1 MLKVLIIIFSLS
13 FLIGQDTFSIVAID
27 TETGEVGSAGASC
40 VAGSPIISDI
50 HPGTGVIHTQALW
63 NPINQDSAS
72 VLMDN
77 GNSPEEIISWLI
89 NNDAENNPSVRQYGI
104 IDLVN
109 GGRAAAYTGENCY
122 NYKSHVVGK
131 NYVVLGN
138 ILLGQDI
145 LDTMETTFIN
155 QYGTLE
161 EKLISSLMAANII
174 GADSRCAQFGTPA
187 LSAFI
192 RISSYNNLSDSL
204 YLDIN
209 LNSVPK
215 TTNPLDSLYTLYWQ
229 WKQSKYQKGDCN
241 FDKILDIFDVL
252 SLSDYLN
259 QDHCNF
265 DMILDI
271 FDVLSLSDY
280 LNQYLDITNYIS
292 NTGDMNSSG
301 SVEIIDLY
309 LLLYE
314 IIG

>member
-1 MLKVLIIIFSLS
+1 MLKVLIIIFPLSLV
-13 FLIGQDTFSIVAID
+13 LGQDTFSIVAID

-40 VAGSPIISDI
+40 IAGSIIISDI

-63 NPINQDSAS
+63 NAINQDSAS

-104 IDLVN
+104 IDLVD
-109 GGRAAAYTGENCY
+109 GGRGAAYTGENCY
-122 NYKSHVVGK
+122 NYKNHVVGQ
-131 NYVVLGN
+131 NYVILGN

-145 LDTMETTFIN
+145 LDTMETAFIN

-161 EKLISSLMAANII
+161 EKLISSLMAANIT
-174 GADSRCAQFGTPA
+174 GADTRCFPYGTPA
-187 LSAFI
+187 ISAFI
-192 RISSYNNLSDSL
+192 RVSSTDNLSDSL

-209 LNSVPK
+209 LNSVPL
-215 TTNPLDSLYTLYWQ
+215 TINPLDSIFTLYWQ

-252 SLSDYLN
+252 ALT
-259 QDHCNF
+259 
-265 DMILDI
+265 
-271 FDVLSLSDY
+271 DY
-280 LNQYLDITNYIS
+280 LNQYLDITEYIS
-292 NTGDMNSSG
+292 NIGDINSSG
-301 SVEIIDLY
+301 SVEITDMY

-314 IIG
+314 IIGVF

>member
-1 MLKVLIIIFSLS
+1 MLKVLIIIFPLSLV
-13 FLIGQDTFSIVAID
+13 LGQDTFSIVAID

-40 VAGSPIISDI
+40 IAGSIIISDI

-63 NPINQDSAS
+63 NAINQDSAS

-104 IDLVN
+104 IDLVD
-109 GGRAAAYTGENCY
+109 GGRGAAYTGENCY
-122 NYKSHVVGK
+122 NYKNHVVGQ
-131 NYVVLGN
+131 NYVILGN

-145 LDTMETTFIN
+145 LDTMETIFIN

-161 EKLISSLMAANII
+161 EKLISSLMAANIT
-174 GADSRCAQFGTPA
+174 GADTRCGPYGTPA
-187 LSAFI
+187 ISAFI
-192 RISSYNNLSDSL
+192 RLSSIDDLSDSL

-209 LNSVPK
+209 LNSVPL
-215 TTNPLDSLYTLYWQ
+215 TINPLDSLLTLYWQ

-252 SLSDYLN
+252 ALT
-259 QDHCNF
+259 
-265 DMILDI
+265 
-271 FDVLSLSDY
+271 DY
-280 LNQYLDITNYIS
+280 LNQYLDITEYIS
-292 NTGDMNSSG
+292 NIGDINSSG
-301 SVEIIDLY
+301 SVEITDMY

-314 IIG
+314 IIGVF

>member
-1 MLKVLIIIFSLS
+1 MLKDLIIIFSLS

-27 TETGEVGSAGASC
+27 TETGELGSAGASC
-40 VAGSPIISDI
+40 IAGSIIISDI

-63 NPINQDSAS
+63 NAINQDSAS

-104 IDLVN
+104 IDLVD
-109 GGRAAAYTGENCY
+109 GGRGAAYTGENCY
-122 NYKSHVVGK
+122 NYKSHVVGQ

-145 LDTMETTFIN
+145 LDTMETAFIN

-161 EKLISSLMAANII
+161 EKLISSLMAANIT
-174 GADSRCAQFGTPA
+174 GADTRCAPYGTPA
-187 LSAFI
+187 ISAFI
-192 RISSYNNLSDSL
+192 RVSSIDNLSDSL

-209 LNSVPK
+209 LNSVPL
-215 TTNPLDSLYTLYWQ
+215 TINPLDSIFTLYWQ
-229 WKQSKYQKGDCN
+229 WKQSNYQKGDCN

-252 SLSDYLN
+252 A
-259 QDHCNF
+259 
-265 DMILDI
+265 
-271 FDVLSLSDY
+271 LSDY
-280 LNQYLDITNYIS
+280 LNQYLDITEYIS
-292 NTGDMNSSG
+292 NTGDVNSSG
-301 SVEIIDLY
+301 SVEITDMY

-314 IIG
+314 IIGVF